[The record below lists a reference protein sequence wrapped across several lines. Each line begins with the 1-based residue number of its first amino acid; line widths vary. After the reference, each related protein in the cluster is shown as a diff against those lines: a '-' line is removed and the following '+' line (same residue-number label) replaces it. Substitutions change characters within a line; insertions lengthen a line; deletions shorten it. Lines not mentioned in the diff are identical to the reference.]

1 MKYEFLL
8 LRDEDDD
15 ITVVAKKKLY
25 FDDED
30 TNMWTEHSKIDLLKS
45 WQWALVGFLEDI
57 IKKEKTHY
65 KKREKHEHYIQSQCE
80 AEQSTSR
87 RSRKI
92 QRLSQRVG
100 GKRRGSN
107 SEKAGVQEK

>member
-30 TNMWTEHSKIDLLKS
+30 TKMWGNHSKDSLLKS
-45 WQWALVGFLEDI
+45 WQWALVSFLEEI
-57 IKKEKTHY
+57 IEKEKVHY

-92 QRLSQRVG
+92 QRLSQRIG
-100 GKRRGSN
+100 GKRRGGD